1 MLRIIAGSLKG
12 RLIKSGKNPS
22 LRPTKD
28 RVKETLFA
36 KLGNIENKRVID
48 IFAGTGNLGFE
59 ALSRGAEHCV
69 FVDNN
74 KINTEIIKS
83 NALSLKVLDKVDIRC
98 NDAALILKNGIN
110 IDIILADPPYKY
122 SNFNNLFREF
132 ERLREDTIIVL
143 ETYKNFIPPASFQE
157 RYISYKVIG
166 ETSLNF
172 FRV

>member
-1 MLRIIAGSLKG
+1 MVRIIAGSLKG
-12 RLIKSGKNPS
+12 RLIKSGKSIS

-59 ALSRGAEHCV
+59 ALSRGAKHCI

-74 KINTEIIKS
+74 KINIKIIKS

-98 NDAALILKNGIN
+98 SDAALFLKNGIN
-110 IDIILADPPYKY
+110 IDIVLADPPYKY
-122 SNFNNLFREF
+122 SSFNKLFREF
-132 ERLREDTIIVL
+132 ESLRKGTMIVI

-172 FRV
+172 FKV

>member
-1 MLRIIAGSLKG
+1 MVRIIAGSLKG
-12 RLIKSGKNPS
+12 RLIKSGKNPF

-59 ALSRGAEHCV
+59 ALSRGAEHCI
-69 FVDNN
+69 FVDDS

-83 NALSLKVLDKVDIRC
+83 NALSLKVFDKVDIRRG
-98 NDAALILKNGIN
+98 DAIRFFKNKVN
-110 IDIILADPPYKY
+110 VDIVLADPPYKY
-122 SNFNNLFREF
+122 SKFNELFNEF
-132 ERLREDTIIVL
+132 ERLQEGTLIVL
-143 ETYKNFIPPASFQE
+143 EASRNFIPPVNFKE
-157 RYISYKVIG
+157 RYVSYKVMG
-166 ETSLNF
+166 ETSLNY

>member
-1 MLRIIAGSLKG
+1 MVRIIAGSLKG
-12 RLIKSGKNPS
+12 RLIKSGKNIS

-59 ALSRGAEHCV
+59 ALSRGAKHCI
-69 FVDNN
+69 FVDKN
-74 KINTEIIKS
+74 KINIEIIKS

-98 NDAALILKNGIN
+98 GDAALFLKNEVN
-110 IDIILADPPYKY
+110 IDIVLADPPYKY
-122 SNFNNLFREF
+122 RNFNKLFREF
-132 ERLREDTIIVL
+132 ERLREGTMIVI
-143 ETYKNFIPPASFQE
+143 ETYKNFIPPISFQE

-172 FRV
+172 FKV

>member
-1 MLRIIAGSLKG
+1 MVRIIAGSLKG
-12 RLIKSGKNPS
+12 RLIKSGRNIS

-36 KLGNIENKRVID
+36 KLGDIKNKRVID

-59 ALSRGAEHCV
+59 ALSRGAEHCI
-69 FVDNN
+69 FVDSN

-83 NALSLKVLDKVDIRC
+83 NALSVKVFDKVDIRC
-98 NDAALILKNGIN
+98 SDAIRFFRNEIN
-110 IDIILADPPYKY
+110 VDIVLADPPYKY
-122 SNFNNLFREF
+122 SNFDKLFREF
-132 ERLREDTIIVL
+132 ERLREGTIIVL
-143 ETYKNFIPPASFQE
+143 EASKNFIPTASFQDK
-157 RYISYKVIG
+157 YISYKVMG